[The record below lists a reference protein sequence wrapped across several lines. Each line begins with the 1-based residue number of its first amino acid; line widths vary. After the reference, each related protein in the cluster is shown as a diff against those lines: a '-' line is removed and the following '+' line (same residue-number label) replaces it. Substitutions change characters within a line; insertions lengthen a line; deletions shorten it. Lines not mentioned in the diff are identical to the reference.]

1 MISSST
7 SSSTLSTVAVIG
19 ANGKTG
25 RKIVELLVNS
35 SISTLA
41 LTRDGLFNPNQLQ
54 LHIDNTKMDKLNINK
69 ADVKDLINLVEV
81 LKTSHI
87 CIFAASSSK
96 YGGSP
101 YEVDQV
107 GLINVAK
114 ACQFNKVTRLVI
126 ICSAAVTKKYSFINI
141 FFNLFHNNIMNAKLE
156 GEMEVRR
163 LYSLLEPDSRL
174 GYTIIRPGKLVD
186 TNESSKGCSNIEL
199 NQGDNIVGD
208 ISYTDLA
215 LLCIESMNCMYTFNV
230 TFECFY
236 KNHGK
241 SNVNFNIWDLFKL
254 STKNEGKVKRGE
266 DFNQLFRGLI
276 TDF

>member
-1 MISSST
+1 MNSSST
-7 SSSTLSTVAVIG
+7 SSTLSTVAVIG

-35 SISTLA
+35 NISTLA

-54 LHIDNTKMDKLNINK
+54 LHIDNINMDKLNINK
-69 ADVKDLINLVEV
+69 VDVKDLINIVEV

-96 YGGSP
+96 YGGTP

-126 ICSAAVTKKYSFINI
+126 ISSAAVTKKFSFINI
-141 FFNLFHNNIMNAKLE
+141 FFNLFHHNIMNAKLE

-163 LYSLLEPDSRL
+163 LYSLLEPGSRL
-174 GYTIIRPGKLVD
+174 GYTIIRPGKLID
-186 TNESSKGCSNIEL
+186 TNDESSKGCSNIEL

-208 ISYTDLA
+208 ISYLDLA
-215 LLCIESMNCMYTFNV
+215 ILCIESMNCMYTFNV
-230 TFECFY
+230 TFECYY

-241 SNVNFNIWDLFKL
+241 SNVNFNLWDLFKL

-266 DFNQLFRGLI
+266 DYNQLFQGLI